1 VGHVTSFLYRPSLS
15 MSISNTY
22 HTISLLLIP
31 FDPCLRPLSSRSNPE
46 QDGGHAKSPASSG
59 GSTCY
64 AQSCCMLRRRPGFE
78 RFKTDKLQLL
88 QAAKIL
94 MDPECHNAKQTGLS
108 KMRITKIVTVANQRF
123 HDALDEIE
131 VDIVSTR

>member
-1 VGHVTSFLYRPSLS
+1 
-15 MSISNTY
+15 
-22 HTISLLLIP
+22 
-31 FDPCLRPLSSRSNPE
+31 
-46 QDGGHAKSPASSG
+46 
-59 GSTCY
+59 
-64 AQSCCMLRRRPGFE
+64 MLRRRPGFE

-88 QAAKIL
+88 QAAKKIL